1 MVSSAASHWPA
12 TAAAPSGSP
21 AAMQA
26 FSAARSLPRDSRCS
40 QVPQSAAAEGFLWR
54 ERERS
59 RRRPEDVERAR
70 PWLPGHDAAGAEPE
84 APWLWGQ
91 EVACAASDAVGCDWL
106 CHAARPCVQLFAV
119 ESQPCAALD
128 GGAAAWS
135 PHDQAQPQEAVV

>member
-1 MVSSAASHWPA
+1 MVSSAASHWTA
-12 TAAAPSGSP
+12 TAAAPSVSP
-21 AAMQA
+21 AAVQA

-59 RRRPEDVERAR
+59 RRRLEDVERAR
-70 PWLPGHDAAGAEPE
+70 LWLPC
-84 APWLWGQ
+84 Q
-91 EVACAASDAVGCDWL
+91 VASDAVGCDWL
-106 CHAARPCVQLFAV
+106 CHAARPCVQFFA
-119 ESQPCAALD
+119 EGSQPSAALD